1 MATAVPTAV
10 NLLSILLSLLKAWL
24 FLRRRLLLLLR
35 RRRRRRRRRNVYLR
49 EFARVLESQA

>member
-35 RRRRRRRRRNVYLR
+35 RRRRRRRRNVYLR